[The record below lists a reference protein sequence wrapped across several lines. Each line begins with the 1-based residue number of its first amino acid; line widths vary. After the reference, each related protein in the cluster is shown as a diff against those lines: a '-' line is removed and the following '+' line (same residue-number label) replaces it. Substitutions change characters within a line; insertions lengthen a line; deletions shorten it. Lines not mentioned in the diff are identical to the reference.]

1 MVGDSIVVEDQ
12 RGFVG
17 LVAALWLQQAVAK
30 LQYNSSDSDS
40 DAGLMSW

>member
-12 RGFVG
+12 RFVG
-17 LVAALWLQQAVAK
+17 LVAALSLQQAVAK

-40 DAGLMSW
+40 DAGLMSR